1 MNVSKEIL
9 ERACIAL
16 AAAAA
21 GAMAAVPV
29 AREKQRKDD
38 AILVDFAHKE
48 GLKKGAKLGAEEAS
62 RVFIYPV
69 LAECSIAYYMAR
81 VDGNITKEEKMILD
95 QSFGQLIKKESIPAP
110 IIKEIKKI
118 QNKKDIDF
126 DFVKQYLNKTDIKG
140 LSDIKKT
147 IIEIA
152 KASDGISESE
162 KSVIE
167 EFESYVEDREALLQI
182 EPNNFIPDD
191 EQNLQTYIDN
201 FVPDYKIT
209 AANDDFSIRRKAL
222 DAEFSLK
229 TKLDKKETW
238 LMITAVLLQCVR
250 IYVINKLTEK
260 EPAGEGK
267 KEEFLHNKQEQ
278 ILQKLNPEEERS
290 KRYYASLEQIV
301 TTSGVPFDTTQSEKY
316 KIFSKPKGGKGANHR
331 FSTLGHDPIIGLVI
345 GTTNIM
351 TNTITTVA
359 DETYIPS
366 TYHVKYSAEFKKPIV
381 TQRAS
386 FAKAIDKSIERS
398 KEDLTPLC
406 AAVLKQLIH
415 IATDMYTPTG
425 IQLPGAN
432 MVLSRAKAEEL
443 TSYVSSGDL
452 IKLGVSAGL
461 TELVNKLIE
470 IVHGVYLLE
479 KSDQINTHLNQ
490 VKTKKIVDYSMA
502 IATGSNIILSIFDGQ
517 VQNLDFGGLLVLI
530 RRYFTDIDFIYQVK
544 REFLMNGL
552 KDL

>member
-1 MNVSKEIL
+1 
-9 ERACIAL
+9 
-16 AAAAA
+16 
-21 GAMAAVPV
+21 
-29 AREKQRKDD
+29 
-38 AILVDFAHKE
+38 
-48 GLKKGAKLGAEEAS
+48 
-62 RVFIYPV
+62 
-69 LAECSIAYYMAR
+69 
-81 VDGNITKEEKMILD
+81 
-95 QSFGQLIKKESIPAP
+95 
-110 IIKEIKKI
+110 
-118 QNKKDIDF
+118 
-126 DFVKQYLNKTDIKG
+126 
-140 LSDIKKT
+140 
-147 IIEIA
+147 
-152 KASDGISESE
+152 
-162 KSVIE
+162 
-167 EFESYVEDREALLQI
+167 
-182 EPNNFIPDD
+182 
-191 EQNLQTYIDN
+191 
-201 FVPDYKIT
+201 
-209 AANDDFSIRRKAL
+209 
-222 DAEFSLK
+222 
-229 TKLDKKETW
+229 
-238 LMITAVLLQCVR
+238 MITAVLLQCVR